1 MNRFFFLPFSFYLQC
16 YSLLTAHR
24 QLPPADCLLLFLCYF
39 LTGQKVAKKPSRQLN
54 SPSIVIPNYFPDP
67 FSGTISGSN
76 KNCRNIVRLPPDS
89 FRNFF
94 QSSILILSVLT
105 ANCLLPA
112 AYCFLPTDYRS
123 LISDLYLLSFV
134 IFLSLTLPSLPEP
147 ASDPLLS
154 GPPLQTGDPIPGI
167 C

>member
-54 SPSIVIPNYFPDP
+54 SPSIVVPNYFPDP

-105 ANCLLPA
+105 ADCLLTLCLFAVEP
-112 AYCFLPTDYRS
+112 FSLFI
-123 LISDLYLLSFV
+123 LISNLLSFSS
-134 IFLSLTLPSLPEP
+134 LSSCRSEG
-147 ASDPLLS
+147 PL
-154 GPPLQTGDPIPGI
+154 
-167 C
+167 